1 MSDLDPNG
9 GTSTGPC
16 SGLRVVDLTSLVSGP
31 YGSQILADLGAEV
44 IRVET
49 PGSDPLR
56 MTAPHHKGHG
66 GYFEQINR
74 GKKSIVVDLK
84 SDEGKKAVLDLV
96 ATADIFMQNSR
107 PGVMERLGFGYNVLS
122 ALNARLIYLSINGFG
137 ENGPFANRPA
147 YDTVIQGLVGHM
159 PIQAGSGESGGAIR
173 APVADKIAGM
183 RAANAVLAALLDR
196 ERHGGKGQKVVIDM
210 VSAYASFTLVDLM
223 LGHTFP
229 SVDLPKPRPIFAP
242 FNTLETSDG
251 EVIGL
256 VLQPSQFQRL
266 VTALGHPELIEDQ
279 RFASPMGLMEDGQDY
294 YEALRPTIQKM
305 TTQAFLDLMDE
316 ISVPF
321 GRVNNVD
328 AFVASPEAAAVAV
341 FSEMEDPELG
351 TIRHVNY
358 PAKFERSAVGARRR
372 APRCGEHS
380 EELLGKA
387 KS

>member
-1 MSDLDPNG
+1 MGNIDGNEP
-9 GTSTGPC
+9 TPKGPC

-31 YGSQILADLGAEV
+31 FASQILADLGAEV

-56 MTAPHHKGHG
+56 MTAPLHKGHG
-66 GYFEQINR
+66 AYFEQINR

-84 SDEGKKAVLDLV
+84 SDEGKKSVLELV
-96 ATADIFMQNSR
+96 ASADIFMQNSR
-107 PGVMERLGFGYNVLS
+107 PGVMERLGFGYDVLRS
-122 ALNARLIYLSINGFG
+122 LNDRLIYLSINGFG
-137 ENGPFANRPA
+137 ETGAFANRPA

-159 PIQAGSGESGGAIR
+159 PIQANNSGSGGAIR

-183 RAANAVLAALLDR
+183 WAANAVLAGLLDR
-196 ERHGGKGQKVVIDM
+196 ERHGGKGQKIVLDM
-210 VSAYASFTLVDLM
+210 VSAYASFTLVDVL

-229 SVDLPKPRPIFAP
+229 SVDLPKPRLISAP

-266 VTALGHPELIEDQ
+266 VTALGHPELIEDK
-279 RFASPMGLMEDGQDY
+279 RFESPMGLMEDGQHY
-294 YEALRPTIQKM
+294 YEALQPTIRKM

-321 GRVNNVD
+321 GRVNDVD
-328 AFVASPEAAAVAV
+328 AFVASPEATAAAV
-341 FSEMEDPELG
+341 FSEVEDPELG
-351 TIRHVNY
+351 TVRHVNY
-358 PAKFERSAVGARRR
+358 PAKFERSTVGARRR
-372 APRCGEHS
+372 APRCGEHN

-387 KS
+387 KG